1 MIAAIFLSANPSS
14 LDILL
19 PKVIMAS
26 TLGLQGHQR
35 PFYRSIAVAPL
46 IYTYFQE
53 LKAANNS
60 IAQNTVH
67 LNI

>member
-1 MIAAIFLSANPSS
+1 MIAAVFLRANPSS

-19 PKVIMAS
+19 VKAITAS
-26 TLGLQGHQR
+26 TLGLQGNQR
-35 PFYRSIAVAPL
+35 SFYRSIAVAPL